1 MRWVFAILV
10 AVFAQELAQEC
21 LQGDYE
27 VTGHKTG
34 VAVKMNYTSSYI
46 HRVGDKTY
54 LTLDFLVPTMYFH
67 SNQNVSNIIYDRS
80 FQLSFHDRTLD
91 PPERSACFSRRSGAG
106 SENCPVMAGGTPGE
120 PSPVEQWTETVSTLD
135 PCLTV
140 VSGMLPWDEM
150 MRFDY
155 HDKSRIDI
163 QEANRTINGFDTPT
177 WEVYMVAIIETWAGF
192 EEVSLIVDGQTP
204 NQLVINEERYS
215 YYEIPFRIS
224 FPQQITLIAPEIR
237 IAAPMVTLYAVI
249 EQEIQDINF
258 NPADGEHFGTVELTI
273 KTQTQYPFGLRN
285 HTDPVAPALIR
296 TLDGDIKGDPQ
307 WISSD
312 NPEVCTP
319 VDGSADNYLCEQ
331 EWTVLITPNLCDVS
345 GTYQMELWALCFND
359 VSGCALDAFAPA
371 QSSNT
376 WTGYLD
382 FTVQAQNFCP
392 QIVDEITVTGN
403 IEKFAESTYTEE
415 AIPGSNVFSNDYV
428 WFEVTYR
435 TKSAKSGLT
444 FDEGDDSFIEF
455 VRPYNIDMGVSM
467 TFAPLQFSV
476 VRDFG
481 EVSGTELDYTVNLC
495 TATEAVYPYDT
506 VVDDCFDEDRKGWN
520 AINYLDFNEALNN
533 LGSNT
538 IDMNEIGFSLR
549 LDERVIPVDLPNDQA
564 VVTISVDSE
573 VYYHGNNNPV
583 RRRMTY
589 VERISRRSLQNQ
601 EGLHTQTSR
610 VSDSFGV
617 TRRSELSW
625 CLLDSGSDDVFR
637 LDVAMD
643 ALQFPKRQ
651 SVVRDV
657 NALVLSLTQHFT
669 VSLDKVDV
677 LQVDTCDDDNCSPLW
692 TKLNKFDGLRSAIK
706 FVRYYLHIK
715 DFNVAQQLQDQ
726 LYNGGAVYQTEWFA
740 PHGETSK
747 KLKDMKIE
755 KCFGEFTDL
764 KVTARSNGNS
774 YVPKLDAQEA
784 SASGLAVFA
793 AIVSLFALL

>member
-1 MRWVFAILV
+1 
-10 AVFAQELAQEC
+10 
-21 LQGDYE
+21 
-27 VTGHKTG
+27 
-34 VAVKMNYTSSYI
+34 
-46 HRVGDKTY
+46 
-54 LTLDFLVPTMYFH
+54 
-67 SNQNVSNIIYDRS
+67 
-80 FQLSFHDRTLD
+80 
-91 PPERSACFSRRSGAG
+91 
-106 SENCPVMAGGTPGE
+106 
-120 PSPVEQWTETVSTLD
+120 
-135 PCLTV
+135 
-140 VSGMLPWDEM
+140 
-150 MRFDY
+150 
-155 HDKSRIDI
+155 
-163 QEANRTINGFDTPT
+163 
-177 WEVYMVAIIETWAGF
+177 
-192 EEVSLIVDGQTP
+192 
-204 NQLVINEERYS
+204 
-215 YYEIPFRIS
+215 
-224 FPQQITLIAPEIR
+224 
-237 IAAPMVTLYAVI
+237 
-249 EQEIQDINF
+249 
-258 NPADGEHFGTVELTI
+258 
-273 KTQTQYPFGLRN
+273 
-285 HTDPVAPALIR
+285 
-296 TLDGDIKGDPQ
+296 
-307 WISSD
+307 
-312 NPEVCTP
+312 
-319 VDGSADNYLCEQ
+319 
-331 EWTVLITPNLCDVS
+331 
-345 GTYQMELWALCFND
+345 
-359 VSGCALDAFAPA
+359 
-371 QSSNT
+371 
-376 WTGYLD
+376 
-382 FTVQAQNFCP
+382 
-392 QIVDEITVTGN
+392 
-403 IEKFAESTYTEE
+403 
-415 AIPGSNVFSNDYV
+415 
-428 WFEVTYR
+428 
-435 TKSAKSGLT
+435 
-444 FDEGDDSFIEF
+444 
-455 VRPYNIDMGVSM
+455 MGVSM

-481 EVSGTELDYTVNLC
+481 EVTGTELDYTVNLC

-755 KCFGEFTDL
+755 ECYGEFADL
-764 KVTARSNGNS
+764 KVPAGSNGNS

-784 SASGLAVFA
+784 SASGLVVFA